1 MRTLDQDSFNDLL
14 KHTTIKPRI
23 ISELKFVKSV
33 ENLAEDWS
41 NYELLS
47 ITDRTNEK
55 GILLLEP
62 ATDLYAVQYE
72 LSKKVIDFKSGRRR
86 AIICDFCYTWQ
97 SGSNAASITFST
109 GNSKRKV
116 RFICCADLRC
126 SMHVRTMT
134 REAVMSRAQLHENM
148 TNEDRILRLKD
159 KLRDKI
165 TQLELTPIQ
174 AHP

>member
-23 ISELKFVKSV
+23 VSEFKFVKSV

-41 NYELLS
+41 NYELLA

-62 ATDLYAVQYE
+62 DTDLYAVQYE

-116 RFICCADLRC
+116 RFICCADLKC
-126 SMHVRTMT
+126 SMHVRATT
-134 REAVMSRAQLHENM
+134 KESVMSRTQLRENM

-159 KLRDKI
+159 RLREKISQLDLEKLS
-165 TQLELTPIQ
+165 
-174 AHP
+174 

>member
-14 KHTTIKPRI
+14 KHTTTKPRI
-23 ISELKFVKSV
+23 VSELKFVKSV
-33 ENLAEDWS
+33 ENVVEDWS
-41 NYELLS
+41 NYELLA

-55 GILLLEP
+55 GVLLLEP
-62 ATDLYAVQYE
+62 DTDLYAVQYE

-116 RFICCADLRC
+116 RFICCADLKC
-126 SMHVRTMT
+126 SMHVRTT
-134 REAVMSRAQLHENM
+134 TNESVMSRTQLRENM

-159 KLRDKI
+159 RLREKI
-165 TQLELTPIQ
+165 SQLDIEKIS
-174 AHP
+174 

>member
-14 KHTTIKPRI
+14 KDTTIKPRI
-23 ISELKFVKSV
+23 VSELKFVKSV
-33 ENLAEDWS
+33 EKLTEDWS
-41 NYELLS
+41 NYELLA

-62 ATDLYAVQYE
+62 DTDLYAVQYE

-97 SGSNAASITFST
+97 SGSNAASITFSI

-126 SMHVRTMT
+126 SMHVRTT
-134 REAVMSRAQLHENM
+134 TKESVMSRTQLRENM

-159 KLRDKI
+159 RLREKISQLDLEKLS
-165 TQLELTPIQ
+165 
-174 AHP
+174 

>member
-14 KHTTIKPRI
+14 KDTTIKPRI
-23 ISELKFVKSV
+23 VSELKFVKSV
-33 ENLAEDWS
+33 EKLTEDWS
-41 NYELLS
+41 NYELLA
-47 ITDRTNEK
+47 ITDRTNKK

-62 ATDLYAVQYE
+62 DTDLYAVQYE

-97 SGSNAASITFST
+97 SGSNAASITFSI

-116 RFICCADLRC
+116 RFICCADLKC
-126 SMHVRTMT
+126 SMHVRTT
-134 REAVMSRAQLHENM
+134 TKESVMSRTQLRENM

-159 KLRDKI
+159 RLREKISQLDLEKLS
-165 TQLELTPIQ
+165 
-174 AHP
+174 